1 MSQKPFR
8 FGRFGA
14 AAAVVLTLLAITAI
28 AVSWMHVRHAQ
39 ASSRAHRSPASAT
52 AGGRAIVATLYFAR
66 VSDSQIRLMPVARKL
81 PSSAPPA
88 TAAMEELARGR
99 VPTGCEPPLPSG
111 TKALGVT
118 VESGVAWANFSSEL
132 VRRFSGG
139 SDNEEAVVYA
149 IVNTLASLPGVRR
162 VRILVQGRSVE
173 TIGGH
178 IDISGALP
186 PDNELVA
193 SQP

>member
-1 MSQKPFR
+1 MSQKPYRSWGFPTV
-8 FGRFGA
+8 A
-14 AAAVVLTLLAITAI
+14 AVLMLLAVAAVVAC
-28 AVSWMHVRHAQ
+28 WMLPQHPVPAPRAR
-39 ASSRAHRSPASAT
+39 ASRAYTT
-52 AGGRAIVATLYFAR
+52 AGGRPVIATLYFTR
-66 VSDSQIRLMPVARKL
+66 VSDSQIRLTPVSRKL
-81 PSSAPPA
+81 PAATSPA
-88 TAAMEELARGR
+88 MAAVQELVRGR
-99 VPTGCEPPLPSG
+99 VPTGCERPLPSG
-111 TKALGVT
+111 TRALGVT
-118 VESGVAWANFSSEL
+118 IGGGVARANFSSEL

-162 VRILVQGRSVE
+162 VRILVQGRPVE

-178 IDISGALP
+178 IDISSALR